1 MMKDKAIRKVLL
13 LVENAPIPGDPRVWN
28 EAVTLR
34 DAGYQVCIIAP
45 LHAVQ
50 PLQYACSCVEGL
62 FIYRFKQF
70 EAQNKY
76 LAYLFEY
83 CCAFWRMFL
92 LSLKVWRRHG
102 FDVIHVANP
111 PDLFFL
117 LGLFYRCFAKKFVF
131 DQHDLAP
138 ELFKVIFQ
146 GRARLLYWLLCLLEC
161 CSYRLA
167 HLVIV
172 TNESFLSRAC
182 KRGGCA
188 PEKVFVV
195 RNGPNLMHYKPYEP
209 AAELYFPTQKSYV
222 LAYVGVM
229 GKQDGV
235 ENALYAL
242 HHLVYIYGRS
252 DVSAVF
258 IGSGSMLSEL
268 QRLAQ
273 RLKLAEYT
281 YFPGWL
287 GMQDVVRYLA
297 IADVGL
303 VPDPQ
308 NGLNEFCP
316 MLKVMEYM
324 TAGLPVVA
332 FDLLETRV
340 SAEGAAL
347 YAKPNEIADFARQ
360 IALLL
365 NSEELRGSMG
375 VAGRKR
381 IVEVLS
387 WEHSRPNLLAAY
399 ETLFQVDR

>member
-1 MMKDKAIRKVLL
+1 MRKVLL

-34 DAGYQVCIIAP
+34 NAGYQVCIIAP
-45 LHAVQ
+45 LDAVQ
-50 PLQYACSCVEGL
+50 PLQGAYSCVEGL

-70 EAQNKY
+70 EAQNKR
-76 LAYLFEY
+76 LAYLLEY
-83 CCAFWRMFL
+83 CCAFWQIFW
-92 LSLKVWRRHG
+92 LSLKIWRRHG

-117 LGLFYRCFAKKFVF
+117 PGLFYRCFAKKFVF
-131 DQHDLAP
+131 DQHDPAP

-146 GRARLLYWLLCLLEC
+146 DRARVLYWLLCLLEC
-161 CSYRLA
+161 CSYRWA

-172 TNESFLSRAC
+172 PNESFLSRAY

-195 RNGPNLMHYKPYEP
+195 RNGPNLVHSKPYEP
-209 AAELYFPTQKSYV
+209 ASELCFPTRKSYV

-242 HHLVYIYGRS
+242 HHLVSLYGRS

-258 IGSGSMLSEL
+258 IGRGSMLSEL
-268 QRLAQ
+268 QELAQ

-287 GMQDVVRYLA
+287 EMQDVVRYLA

-303 VPDPQ
+303 APDPQ
-308 NGLNEFCP
+308 NGLNEFCT

-324 TAGLPVVA
+324 AAGLPVVA

-365 NSEELRGSMG
+365 KSEELRRAMG
-375 VAGRKR
+375 ATGQKR

-387 WEHSRPNLLAAY
+387 WEHSCPNLLAAY
-399 ETLFQVDR
+399 ETLFSSG